1 MDAELKLN
9 NSNQVIKGKKIYTEG
24 NKISSIGLVVKGT
37 IRITTEGINVT
48 TGPGSFLGLC
58 DLPLGKYRVSYTT
71 EDDAVIYAFPVMSF
85 NQAVRAFIKAKKDYA
100 FLMFSSLGKYIRELS
115 DTYDVLED
123 MAENLYEF
131 TKSAVERFGEI
142 AKKTGQDDKTSVS
155 DILQQYSS
163 RKNFGVSGDK
173 ALYYKTC
180 CDIQADIQKT
190 FLNAN
195 MIVSIYNIT
204 DEVSLIN
211 SIISQCIS
219 DIAYIKELIKL
230 LINNDGS
237 LYIDVLE
244 RAKKLQEINIDISD
258 LISLLDDIINNV
270 NSAENILYDNGCA
283 SLDIDHAAIKEDYYA
298 LVNKSDMKKS
308 NNEESEKDGEQAEG
322 DYVNVSVLNGALEAI
337 LDYSEIDEETSN
349 QFKGFV
355 NDFINLKDKMS
366 TDDNARTL
374 RKNIIKIFYNLYKLV
389 FLKDYKSKEKTP
401 LVIDLFLKYGFVSEK
416 LVSDEIKKELLTL
429 KIDVADDGPCIVYDM
444 KEWLTGIY
452 EKKHEPSKNDFDMDY
467 YENLRE
473 RRKTGD
479 ITAEEE
485 QKLLKDNE
493 AKVVYEIDNMFRTN
507 HRLIYGQI
515 SVFVPFLYT
524 EGCSGQISRCFL
536 SKDKINTAVKSLLE
550 IDFSAFYRERLFTEK
565 IDVIK
570 KEYIVEEVMPDFIIF
585 PAFGNNGIM
594 WQEISGRKRNSK
606 GRFLLPAFLGTD
618 INSVMIKLFGR
629 FRWELCR
636 TIQGSAWNNIQLKS
650 LTSEYSDFVQ
660 FYRKNRELSDDKKE
674 KLKLQ
679 IQKCRNNTREVFVID
694 YENWIKLE
702 SKGGLCLSKPARE
715 IFATYCP
722 FSKAIRDKV
731 KEQPLFREAM
741 TRFDRE
747 RGKKRKE
754 YDLKFRV
761 WNKDKVEVP
770 QEVIDTRDFYL
781 EK

>member
-1 MDAELKLN
+1 MDIELKLN
-9 NSNQVIKGKKIYTEG
+9 NSNQVAKDTEIYTKG
-24 NKISSIGLVVKGT
+24 SKISSIGLVVKGT
-37 IRITTEGINVT
+37 IRITTEGVNVT

-58 DLPLGKYRVSYTT
+58 DLPLGEYRAFYTT
-71 EDDAVIYAFPVMSF
+71 ENDAVIYAFPVMGF

-115 DTYDVLED
+115 ESYYALED
-123 MAENLYEF
+123 MTQKFYEF
-131 TKSAVERFGEI
+131 IKSAANRFSEI
-142 AKKTGQDDKTSVS
+142 AKKTGQDDKTSVA

-163 RKNFGVSGDK
+163 RKNFGVNSDK
-173 ALYYKTC
+173 VLYYKTC
-180 CDIQADIQKT
+180 CDIPADIQKT

-195 MIVSIYNIT
+195 IIVSVYNIT

-211 SIISQCIS
+211 SMISQCTS
-219 DIAYIKELIKL
+219 DAAYIRELAGLLIK
-230 LINNDGS
+230 NDDS
-237 LYIDVLE
+237 LYIDMLKLGK
-244 RAKKLQEINIDISD
+244 RLQEINIDIYD
-258 LISLLDDIINNV
+258 LVSLFDDIIKNTNL
-270 NSAENILYDNGCA
+270 AENLLCDNGCA
-283 SLDIDHAAIKEDYYA
+283 GFGIDHAAIEDAYCS
-298 LVNKSDMKKS
+298 LVNK
-308 NNEESEKDGEQAEG
+308 NGVEEGSEEENVKDKEQAESS
-322 DYVNVSVLNGALEAI
+322 YVNLSVLNGALATI
-337 LDYSEIDEETSN
+337 LAYSEIDEETSN

-366 TDDNARTL
+366 TDDNTRIL
-374 RKNIIKIFYNLYKLV
+374 RRNIIKIFYDLYKLV
-389 FLKDYKSKEKTP
+389 FLKDYKSEEKTP
-401 LVIDLFLKYGFVSEK
+401 LVIDLFLKYGFISEK
-416 LVSDEIKKELLTL
+416 LISDEIKEELLQL
-429 KIDVADDGPCIVYDM
+429 KTEVPNDGPCLIYDM

-452 EKKHEPSKNDFDMDY
+452 EKKHEPSKNEFDMDY

-473 RRKTGD
+473 MRKTGD
-479 ITAEEE
+479 ITVEEE
-485 QKLLKDNE
+485 QKLSKDSE
-493 AKVVYEIDNMFRTN
+493 AKVIYEIDNMFKVN
-507 HRLIYGQI
+507 HRLIYGQV

-536 SKDKINTAVKSLLE
+536 SKDKINATVKSLLE
-550 IDFSAFYRERLFTEK
+550 IDFSVFYRERLFTEK

-570 KEYIVEEVMPDFIIF
+570 KEYIVEEVMPDVIIF
-585 PAFGNNGIM
+585 PSFGNNGIM

-722 FSKAIRDKV
+722 FSKDIRNKIQ
-731 KEQPLFREAM
+731 EQPLFRDAM
-741 TRFDRE
+741 TRFERE